1 MDITVAK
8 SVPDMLK
15 INLVNKKKTMRLW
28 RLLIVRFLG
37 GGTQKMELH
46 FLMTPMTFVGSVK
59 LLIVYIGIVL
69 EIVCLLL

>member
-15 INLVNKKKTMRLW
+15 INLVNKKKNDAVMEVTNSSFFW
-28 RLLIVRFLG
+28 

-46 FLMTPMTFVGSVK
+46 FLMTPVTFVG
-59 LLIVYIGIVL
+59 G
-69 EIVCLLL
+69 

>member
-15 INLVNKKKTMRLW
+15 INLVNKKKNDVVMEVTNSSF
-28 RLLIVRFLG
+28 FLG
-37 GGTQKMELH
+37 GHSENGAS
-46 FLMTPMTFVGSVK
+46 FLDDSRDFCRWVR
-59 LLIVYIGIVL
+59 IVL

>member
-15 INLVNKKKTMRLW
+15 INLLNKKNDAVMEVTNSSFFWGGDSENGASFLDDSRDFCRW
-28 RLLIVRFLG
+28 VR
-37 GGTQKMELH
+37 
-46 FLMTPMTFVGSVK
+46 
-59 LLIVYIGIVL
+59 IVL

>member
-15 INLVNKKKTMRLW
+15 INLVNKKKNDVVMEVTNSSFFGGHSENGASFLDDSHDFCRW
-28 RLLIVRFLG
+28 VR
-37 GGTQKMELH
+37 
-46 FLMTPMTFVGSVK
+46 
-59 LLIVYIGIVL
+59 IVL